1 MSDTTNN
8 STTER
13 FLGLG
18 VVTVLMTLIG
28 WSSVPLFIKHFSHAI
43 DVWTSNGWRYTFS
56 ALLWA
61 PVLVWGAWRKSLPK
75 GLWKAALV
83 PALFNSLG
91 QVCFAKALY
100 MINPGVMTFSLR
112 FQIVFVA
119 VGAAVLFANERRV
132 VKSPGFIVGVCM
144 VMAGTM
150 SLVALGGTSL
160 GDASGW
166 GIATALASGLL
177 FACYGLSVRKFT
189 HGMPAL
195 VAFAAISQY
204 TAAVMLGLML
214 ALGKDHGANVMSILS
229 AEQFALLLLSS
240 FIGIAL
246 GHVCYY
252 ISIARLGVAVSSGI
266 IQLQPFLVSAASYF
280 LFGEV
285 LSVPQWCAGMVA
297 IAGAAVMLVVQHR
310 MKKTPELPDAWR
322 CRSCGYDLRG
332 NATGACPECGTS
344 PSHPEGGVTE
354 EFAELPVD
362 QVAAAAIS
370 EREAADQPL
379 R

>member
-1 MSDTTNN
+1 MSTPGDGHT
-8 STTER
+8 SER
-13 FLGLG
+13 FLGMG

-28 WSSVPLFIKHFSHAI
+28 WSSVPLFLKHFSHSI
-43 DVWTSNGWRYTFS
+43 DWWTSNGWRYGFS

-61 PVLVWGAWRKSLPK
+61 PVLVWGATRRSLPK

-91 QVCFAKALY
+91 QVCFTKAHYL
-100 MINPGVMTFSLR
+100 INPGLLTFSLR
-112 FQIVFVA
+112 FQIIFVA
-119 VGAAVLFANERRV
+119 VGAALMFPSERRV
-132 VKSPGFIVGVCM
+132 IRSKGFIVGVCM

-150 SLVALGGTSL
+150 TLVALGDTSL

-166 GIATALASGLL
+166 GIATALASGLF
-177 FACYGLSVRKFT
+177 FACYALSVRKFA
-189 HGMPAL
+189 HGLPPF

-204 TAAVMLGLML
+204 TAVVMLGLMVSF
-214 ALGKDHGANVMSILS
+214 GKDHGVHALDLS
-229 AEQFALLLLSS
+229 GGQFSLLLFSS

-252 ISIARLGVAVSSGI
+252 TAIARLGVAVSSGI

-280 LFGEV
+280 LFREV

-297 IAGAAVMLVVQHR
+297 ISGAAVILVVQHR
-310 MKKTPELPDAWR
+310 MKKSATVTSASVIASDA
-322 CRSCGYDLRG
+322 
-332 NATGACPECGTS
+332 A
-344 PSHPEGGVTE
+344 

-362 QVAAAAIS
+362 PMAAAVAS
-370 EREAADQPL
+370 EEEQVRLPM